1 MRCLEAACHSSSSF
15 FISLSN
21 HSGMVFTTST
31 FQFLYF
37 ILFLVAIILTVLL
50 SQRRRK
56 ASAIPSASD
65 PNTETNEEQAED
77 ETQDAMVR
85 ADIDWTA
92 VRQPYDAYLVL
103 DVEATCMPGTDFNYA
118 NEIIVCLQPA
128 IDISNL
134 TPCIPYPRRYRRSG
148 PCVCFAGNTRTI
160 RARQAG
166 SRSLMNSAPLS
177 SLCGDPN
184 CHPSVLH

>member
-1 MRCLEAACHSSSSF
+1 MRCLEAACHSFSSF

-37 ILFLVAIILTVLL
+37 ILFLVAVILTVLL

-56 ASAIPSASD
+56 ASAIPSTSD
-65 PNTETNEEQAED
+65 CNTDTNEEPAED
-77 ETQDAMVR
+77 EIQDTMVR
-85 ADIDWTA
+85 TDIDWTA

-118 NEIIVCLQPA
+118 NEIIV
-128 IDISNL
+128 SNIL
-134 TPCIPYPRRYRRSG
+134 H
-148 PCVCFAGNTRTI
+148 I
-160 RARQAG
+160 RAFEYGFVPRQC
-166 SRSLMNSAPLS
+166 SLGCIFSMQTVITKRRGWEVAN
-177 SLCGDPN
+177 D
-184 CHPSVLH
+184 